1 MDLFA
6 DRLGN
11 VTIANGVVRMDFLR
25 IKEAEQQQAHLE
37 HAFRVAMSMDGILQ
51 AIAVLEQVKQELVLQ
66 TGQDKIKS
74 Q

>member
-37 HAFRVAMSMDGILQ
+37 HAFRIVMSVDGILQ
-51 AIAVLEQVKQELVLQ
+51 AIAVLEQVKQEIIVQ
-66 TGQDKIKS
+66 AEQKK
-74 Q
+74 